1 MNFSAQLAMI
11 MIHISMICKM
21 NVNKQSNLPGFV

>member
-1 MNFSAQLAMI
+1 MNFSAQLVMI

-21 NVNKQSNLPGFV
+21 NVKQAI